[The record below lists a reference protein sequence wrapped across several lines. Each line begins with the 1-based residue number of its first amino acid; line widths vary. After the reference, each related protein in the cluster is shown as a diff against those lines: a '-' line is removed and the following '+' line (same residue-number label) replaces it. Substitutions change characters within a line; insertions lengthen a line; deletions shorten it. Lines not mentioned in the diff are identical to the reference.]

1 MQHAKVETPMP
12 PSSTP
17 SSARPLAHLTSLQA
31 MLLLGSLG
39 TLNILWSDM
48 LFPAITSIQQDLG
61 TSATAV
67 QQTISLYFVANA
79 FMCLWHGVL
88 SDAWGRRKPLLIG
101 LVVLVLTSLLSLLA
115 TRIEHLWIL
124 RTVQGLVV
132 GLGHILC
139 RAVIRDLH
147 SGEAAQK
154 MIAHTTLLQSLGT
167 IILPMLGGWLTWMWG
182 WRACLRSSA
191 RWAWCCCWSMR
202 VTCLNPCPRHDAKPY
217 AWTACGATT
226 ALCWVHPG
234 SCA

>member
-1 MQHAKVETPMP
+1 MP
-12 PSSTP
+12 APSTP
-17 SSARPLAHLTSLQA
+17 RSAHPLAHLTSLQA
-31 MLLLGSLG
+31 TLLLGSLG
-39 TLNILWSDM
+39 MLNILWSDM
-48 LFPAITSIQQDLG
+48 LFPVLMSMQQDLG

-67 QQTISLYFVANA
+67 QQTVSLYFVANA

-132 GLGHILC
+132 GLGHVLC
-139 RAVIRDLH
+139 RAVIRDLY
-147 SGEAAQK
+147 SGVAGQK
-154 MIAHTTLLQSLGT
+154 MIAHTTMVQSAGT
-167 IILPMLGGWLTWMWG
+167 ILLPMLGGWLTWMWG
-182 WRACLRSSA
+182 WRAVFAFLSA
-191 RWAWCCCWSMR
+191 VGVVLLLVYGSMR
-202 VTCLNPCPRHDAKPY
+202 ATCLSPYLRQDAKPS

-226 ALCWVHPG
+226 ASFWVHPG